1 MLMPLLTAGL
11 LSRHPGPAWLPGRV
25 LQAGGSLP
33 LVGRVSLVR
42 FVELSQEL
50 DIRHER
56 VDLLQYVIFHSQICI
71 VIPNLMKQFS
81 IFIIPPS
88 VEIPE

>member
-1 MLMPLLTAGL
+1 MIEG
-11 LSRHPGPAWLPGRV
+11 LSRHPCTTVIPGLV
-25 LQAGGSLP
+25 LCASASLP
-33 LVGRVSLVR
+33 LEGRVSLVR
-42 FVELSQEL
+42 FVELGQEL
-50 DIRHER
+50 DIRHKR

-88 VEIPE
+88 VKLPE